1 MSTSSVACPNA
12 AVKFLSILTTT
23 ASLALLVQLLLHL
36 QSITAWHPQ
45 RPKATLLCVVLVRI
59 AIFIPVFAILL
70 WQRSPS
76 WTFFV
81 ATFVL
86 SFTTWWVCAIRV
98 NGSAWLSAHICA
110 ASVRCSAGARTYLA
124 SIVLHTFF
132 PSHTG
137 MRPRCLPWH
146 AKATTLRTHTR

>member
-1 MSTSSVACPNA
+1 MACPNA

-86 SFTTWWVCAIRV
+86 SFSTWWVCAIRV
-98 NGSAWLSAHICA
+98 DGSAWLSAHTR
-110 ASVRCSAGARTYLA
+110 SQCSCSHLPFTIA